1 MFLRTFF
8 TVFIF
13 EYNKIGGIFLKTR
26 VSLPFS
32 SLMFFLLIGFILIS
46 GCLEDETVN
55 LDTLNLSDIPEV
67 FSDDVLIVI
76 GDNVSELE
84 KRVAEDVESYFE
96 DTFSVEPTIKSYL
109 DVSYED
115 KVKNNL
121 IVIGTPQSN
130 GMLLEIYGLTDAV
143 PVTDTFPG
151 KRRGILEILSNPW
164 NEKKSLLLIQGND
177 DFGVKAGY
185 LELLRSKEYN
195 EDRKITSTLIEI
207 TKCKESSPIFVILP
221 VTIPIE
227 DNEEILELI
236 EACTNKDFFNVGKE
250 PMNITLE
257 GNEWIISEVN
267 PSLGHP
273 TWEITINKTTGKTE
287 CSLYF

>member
-1 MFLRTFF
+1 M
-8 TVFIF
+8 
-13 EYNKIGGIFLKTR
+13 
-26 VSLPFS
+26 
-32 SLMFFLLIGFILIS
+32 
-46 GCLEDETVN
+46 EDETVN